1 MAFWA
6 NILRCAE
13 GKYDTGHTDDLE
25 RRMAQHQTGGFC
37 DFSTSL
43 DTNG

>member
-13 GKYDTGHTDDLE
+13 GKYYTGHLDDLE
-25 RRMAQHQTGGFC
+25 RRMAQLQTVGFC

-43 DTNG
+43 DANG